1 MNSKKKVVGILL
13 VVLGT
18 VAILVGSISLWRLL
32 NKGRQVSE
40 PVSSEP
46 VSVQPESAPSE
57 ESSES
62 EEAYQSPIDFESL
75 QQQNADIYAWLRIL
89 DTPVDYPVFQSP
101 ESDEYYLRRNIDR
114 QYAIE
119 GVLFTEKSYNGIDF
133 NDPAT
138 IVYGH
143 RMNNGTMFGSLQPT
157 YSDAEAF
164 AAHREI
170 IVYLPEEEKH
180 YTVFAAVPYD
190 KWHILYNY
198 DFSKPRMFWKFFD
211 KIYSIRSL
219 DANFAEDV
227 TLTEEDH
234 ILILSTCLKGNSD
247 QRYLVLAK
255 LEE

>member
-1 MNSKKKVVGILL
+1 MNSKKKGIGILL
-13 VVLGT
+13 IVLGLI
-18 VAILVGSISLWRLL
+18 AILVGSISLWRLL
-32 NKGRQVSE
+32 DKGSQDFE

-46 VSVQPESAPSE
+46 VSVQPESSE
-57 ESSES
+57 ESSEPAD
-62 EEAYQSPIDFESL
+62 EAYQSPIDFESL
-75 QQQNADIYAWLRIL
+75 QQQNADIYAWLRIP

-101 ESDEYYLRRNIDR
+101 ESDEYYLRRNVNKN
-114 QYAIE
+114 YAIE
-119 GVLFTEKSYNGIDF
+119 GVLFTEKSYNGTDF

-138 IVYGH
+138 IIYGH

-157 YSDAEAF
+157 YSDAEGF

-190 KWHILYNY
+190 KWHILYSY
-198 DFSKPRMFWKFFD
+198 DFSKPQSFWNFFD
-211 KIYSIRSL
+211 KIYSTRSL
-219 DANFAEDV
+219 NANFAEDV
-227 TLTEEDH
+227 TPTEEDH